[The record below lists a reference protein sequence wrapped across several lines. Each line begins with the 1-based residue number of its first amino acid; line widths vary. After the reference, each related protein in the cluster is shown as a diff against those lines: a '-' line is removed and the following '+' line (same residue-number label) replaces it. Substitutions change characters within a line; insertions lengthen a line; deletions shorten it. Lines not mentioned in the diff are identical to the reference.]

1 MGEGEGAVAS
11 SMGFVVSWGTSR
23 RGYGARCVLQGAKV
37 DQKKVRWDSS
47 LTAKEPVKRR
57 PGRPR
62 KVDSNNAIPMSKL
75 GRTNGDDVEVLMPY
89 PDVMP
94 VDMEENDEAEGEGET
109 TEGEV
114 EEAPAEVEDIDLVE
128 RESAEDT
135 TEEGNIT
142 EGKGKKK
149 REQSDNTV
157 RWYLELVGKG
167 RLLRAEEEVDLSRRI
182 AQLLQWERHRQQMY
196 EEMGRDPTVEE
207 WAEAL
212 EMDIKDFQSQ
222 LFQCRKAK
230 EKMITSNLRLVV
242 SIAKRYANR
251 GLPLSDMIQ
260 EGTLGLVRAAE
271 KFDGSRGYKFS
282 TYATWWVKQ
291 AVARAIADHSRNIRL
306 PVHLYDTIAAVR
318 RATRCLTESL
328 GRSPSE
334 EEIAAYLGLSISKLR
349 STRIH
354 MMPTIPLESP
364 LKEVDDAGMCLG
376 DVLQSTEVSPE
387 DRVERALLREDLEHV
402 INSLSPRER
411 DVVRM
416 R

>member
-1 MGEGEGAVAS
+1 
-11 SMGFVVSWGTSR
+11 
-23 RGYGARCVLQGAKV
+23 
-37 DQKKVRWDSS
+37 
-47 LTAKEPVKRR
+47 
-57 PGRPR
+57 
-62 KVDSNNAIPMSKL
+62 
-75 GRTNGDDVEVLMPY
+75 
-89 PDVMP
+89 
-94 VDMEENDEAEGEGET
+94 
-109 TEGEV
+109 
-114 EEAPAEVEDIDLVE
+114 
-128 RESAEDT
+128 
-135 TEEGNIT
+135 
-142 EGKGKKK
+142 
-149 REQSDNTV
+149 
-157 RWYLELVGKG
+157 
-167 RLLRAEEEVDLSRRI
+167 
-182 AQLLQWERHRQQMY
+182 MY

-364 LKEVDDAGMCLG
+364 LKEVDDGKAYRTPVFFFFVGVVQELNCFPKPVVAGMCLG